1 MFNLGSES
9 PGQVHGKG
17 ESIFIEIA
25 LCLCGNSQLPSSPV
39 IVIVTADKL
48 SGECARELSLSRS
61 RPVSLSPSSLC
72 FSLSLSLSPS
82 LSLSLS
88 RNFLTF
94 VRVNFLT
101 YLITGTRV
109 IDGSFTCL
117 LASCIRFS
125 PRIPFSFCVSERGL
139 APADLHASS
148 VGDPGNLADNVDRN
162 LNTGGAPPRAA
173 PAAPAAAAAAAN
185 TIATVESEDV
195 SAAGP
200 SASLFAA
207 VTRDSDRPPSA
218 QAPAA
223 AREAPHISPPPEP
236 AGLWGLAASICALA
250 ATLAAAA
257 VWWCVAG
264 DVPDDGEERT
274 LRATAAGQWL
284 RARARCFRL

>member
-1 MFNLGSES
+1 M
-9 PGQVHGKG
+9 
-17 ESIFIEIA
+17 
-25 LCLCGNSQLPSSPV
+25 
-39 IVIVTADKL
+39 
-48 SGECARELSLSRS
+48 
-61 RPVSLSPSSLC
+61 
-72 FSLSLSLSPS
+72 
-82 LSLSLS
+82 
-88 RNFLTF
+88 
-94 VRVNFLT
+94 
-101 YLITGTRV
+101 
-109 IDGSFTCL
+109 
-117 LASCIRFS
+117 
-125 PRIPFSFCVSERGL
+125 
-139 APADLHASS
+139 
-148 VGDPGNLADNVDRN
+148 DRN
-162 LNTGGAPPRAA
+162 LNIGGAPPRAA

-207 VTRDSDRPPSA
+207 VTRDSDRPTSA
-218 QAPAA
+218 QAA

-284 RARARCFRL
+284 RARAHCFRL